1 MLSSILN
8 AHMTRVNVQ
17 QNDDMRRIS
26 AWVAIAAVPNMLAGI
41 WGMNFA
47 HMPELGWE
55 LGYPLALLVMV
66 ILCVS
71 LYRFFRK
78 ANWL

>member
-26 AWVAIAAVPNMLAGI
+26 AWVAIAAVPTMLAGI

-47 HMPELGWE
+47 HMPELGWG
-55 LGYPLALLVMV
+55 LGYPLALLVMMV
-66 ILCVS
+66 SCVA
-71 LYRFFRK
+71 LYRFFRR